1 MTLFGGSQS
10 CQSNMGVFCLF
21 VLKEDIF
28 YFHSH
33 VKVRN
38 SWLPSVLL
46 PVSTLLPLLRF
57 HLKKKWVLFL
67 NLFEFGTCC
76 SVLEPTGK
84 ENTSLEIR

>member
-57 HLKKKWVLFL
+57 HLKKMGPVFKFV
-67 NLFEFGTCC
+67 
-76 SVLEPTGK
+76 
-84 ENTSLEIR
+84 